1 MRVALVKVWRWQT
14 ISACTH
20 QITIWSVQYV
30 YQLASSKSIGSQ
42 LIATSRSRHCFEC
55 WSQYDLCTTAA
66 IYHMCSSKYDTR
78 AFQTFYVSGKDILTK
93 IGNVIGRMKAY
104 RNILLASS
112 RFIPWISSDDLFW
125 WQTYY
130 PQHLSNM
137 ELYIFYEETVNS
149 IHIFDKLQLTDLTFV
164 RYWSVVGERKNN
176 QNSMDPIELLV
187 LNLNTF
193 FFFFFLQKN
202 ALWFVTVYP

>member
-137 ELYIFYEETVNS
+137 ELYILRVQIQF
-149 IHIFDKLQLTDLTFV
+149 IFTF
-164 RYWSVVGERKNN
+164 STICNF
-176 QNSMDPIELLV
+176 P
-187 LNLNTF
+187 
-193 FFFFFLQKN
+193 FLHLSDIVAYRTKEIKIKIV
-202 ALWFVTVYP
+202 WIR